1 MQAFTHLSNIY
12 PVSGTGDKK
21 MKQSPWPQGI
31 NILEQGSA
39 NSPLH
44 GQMVNILSH
53 RVCHNSAVIYSTEA
67 AIDNRLIN
75 ETHCVPMELYGYQN
89 LNFI

>member
-44 GQMVNILSH
+44 GQMVNILGFAGHWPWSF
-53 RVCHNSAVIYSTEA
+53 CCSYSV
-67 AIDNRLIN
+67 L
-75 ETHCVPMELYGYQN
+75 PL
-89 LNFI
+89 